1 MAIAC
6 PDCGTLLGIPPL
18 PPRGAAFCVR
28 CRAILEITSGRS
40 VRAALACSLAT
51 LLLLLPVNCLP
62 LLKVGF
68 LTVQSE
74 RLLAAAFAELAARG
88 WVLLAGLAILG
99 VVVLPFVRFGLL
111 SVALGAVSLGRR
123 PPWLGAAFRWAI
135 WLDRWAMLDVFLV
148 ALAVGYYYLT
158 AIEHL
163 SASIEP
169 GGQCL
174 AAAGLM
180 SMLSRGALD
189 RRTVWRA
196 IAGEAEARAQARTI
210 GCRTCGLIQPQ
221 SREGVPCPRCAAPI
235 LARKQDSVAWT
246 AALLAAACILFFPA
260 NILPMNV
267 SNLLR
272 NHDTYTNFG
281 YVVQLWNLGLWPL
294 ALLTFWTS
302 ILTPAIMLGAL
313 GWCVLSVWR
322 RSRRRLILKTDAFRL
337 VAETA
342 RWSMTGPLSIAY
354 LVPLL
359 DFGPLGS
366 EAVSWGTTAFL
377 GMVVL
382 LMTASLTFDPR
393 LLWDSAAAGEPEDDS
408 GGNRGRPSAQ
418 GDRNRDARVSAATMP
433 VRELAPRSCRISRR
447 RSSGCGWQQ

>member
-1 MAIAC
+1 VAIAC

-18 PPRGAAFCVR
+18 PPRGSAFCVR

-40 VRAALACSLAT
+40 VHAALACSLAT

-74 RLLAAAFAELAARG
+74 RLVAAGFAELAARG
-88 WVLLAGLAILG
+88 WILLAALATLG

-163 SASIEP
+163 SATIEP

-174 AAAGLM
+174 AAAGIL

-196 IAGEAEARAQARTI
+196 IAGEAEARAPDRTI

-221 SREGVPCPRCAAPI
+221 AREGVPCPRCAAPL

-246 AALLAAACILFFPA
+246 TALLAAGCMLFFPA
-260 NILPMNV
+260 NILPMNS

-272 NHDTYTNFG
+272 NHDTFTNFG

-294 ALLTFWTS
+294 ALVTFWTS

-322 RSRRRLILKTDAFRL
+322 RSCRRLILKTDAFRM
-337 VAETA
+337 VAETG

-382 LMTASLTFDPR
+382 LMAASLTFDPR
-393 LLWDSAAAGEPEDDS
+393 LLWDWTE
-408 GGNRGRPSAQ
+408 AQ

-433 VRELAPRSCRISRR
+433 VREVAPRSCRISRR

>member
-18 PPRGAAFCVR
+18 PPRGSAFCVR

-40 VRAALACSLAT
+40 VHAALACSLAT

-62 LLKVGF
+62 LLKVSF
-68 LTVQSE
+68 LNVHSE
-74 RLLAAAFAELAARG
+74 RLVAAGFAELAARG
-88 WVLLAGLAILG
+88 WVLLPTLATLG

-123 PPWLGAAFRWAI
+123 PPWLGATFRWAV

-158 AIEHL
+158 AVEHL
-163 SASIEP
+163 SATIEP

-174 AAAGLM
+174 AAAGIM
-180 SMLSRGALD
+180 SMLSRSALD

-196 IAGEAEARAQARTI
+196 IAGEAEAGPQAGTI

-246 AALLAAACILFFPA
+246 AALLAAGCILFFPA
-260 NILPMNV
+260 NILPMNI

-272 NHDTYTNFG
+272 NHDTFTNFG

-294 ALLTFWTS
+294 ALVTFWTS
-302 ILTPAIMLGAL
+302 ILTPAIMLSAL

-322 RSRRRLILKTDAFRL
+322 RSCRRLILKTDAFRM
-337 VAETA
+337 VAETG

-377 GMVVL
+377 SMVAL
-382 LMTASLTFDPR
+382 LMAASLTFDPR
-393 LLWDSAAAGEPEDDS
+393 LLWDWAHQAAARQPTGRVRGGPLNERGSAECDS
-408 GGNRGRPSAQ
+408 P
-418 GDRNRDARVSAATMP
+418 
-433 VRELAPRSCRISRR
+433 
-447 RSSGCGWQQ
+447 